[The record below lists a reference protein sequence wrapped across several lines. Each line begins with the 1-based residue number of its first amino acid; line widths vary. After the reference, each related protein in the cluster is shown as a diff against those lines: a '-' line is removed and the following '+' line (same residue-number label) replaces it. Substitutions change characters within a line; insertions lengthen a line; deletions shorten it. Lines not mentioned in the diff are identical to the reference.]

1 MTQIETYYQF
11 VKLCY
16 IEQHLFSVKSYH
28 TVYLTEAA
36 DKKINILS
44 NDKFNYIFLQ
54 MQTQYKQFSD
64 RKNDDRNKNRKKN
77 KNSKE
82 NSQENSNNKQNN
94 NENSNNKNKNNNK
107 KSSSKKNNDDEE
119 MKNVDEKNEDYSDN
133 ENMMNTK

>member
-16 IEQHLFSVKSYH
+16 IEQHLFNIKSYH
-28 TVYLTEAA
+28 ITYLTEAA

-44 NDKFNYIFLQ
+44 DNKFNYIFSQ

-77 KNSKE
+77 KNSKK
-82 NSQENSNNKQNN
+82 NSQENSDNKQNN
-94 NENSNNKNKNNNK
+94 NENSNNKNKNSNKESNNK
-107 KSSSKKNNDDEE
+107 KNSDDEE
-119 MKNVDEKNEDYSDN
+119 MKNTDEKNRNY
-133 ENMMNTK
+133 